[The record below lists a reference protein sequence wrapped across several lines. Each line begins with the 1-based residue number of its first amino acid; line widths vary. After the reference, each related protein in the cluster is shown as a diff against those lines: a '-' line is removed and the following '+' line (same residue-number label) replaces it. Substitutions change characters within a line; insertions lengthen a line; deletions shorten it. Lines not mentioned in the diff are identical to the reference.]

1 MSELAALLGRPDA
14 LSARLKVRS
23 IEPVSLQ
30 RTVARMPGMAG
41 SMLDSEQTGSLQR
54 RLHDAVREGRV
65 DSLKA
70 RDLREGCK
78 VFLLAPEPLIDNP
91 QTADAILKRVER
103 KGQRSAVLA
112 LVAAYIDG
120 FRLSEQFF
128 EFAQRVRQILRRWK
142 GRPVAPWPEL
152 DKAVGLFDPET
163 APTKIAAAVLG
174 SDRRPVE
181 ILSAMGLDSM
191 IRQRGGLAEAAFA
204 EATKIVSTKRGLSAI
219 PLQDRIIDWLRDA
232 EGSVLFASQLPGA
245 ASALLTPWAD
255 SDPPKDHRA
264 KLLDVLQGIAGGDPR
279 IKPGGW
285 RSVRE
290 QAPAAYA
297 VLMRWL
303 TAASVFQFF
312 DIIDRS
318 LARDPAARKMWAYRR
333 RFWTAYLNGEEG
345 APQIEEAWV
354 AFGDD
359 GAWLAERMARE
370 NRETALAF
378 GRHEEPTKDAKH
390 AALIVRIGDLVIA
403 DWSHNAKCNF
413 WRRGE
418 RGQPELYR
426 SRYPAGSLY
435 SAPTQHSHA
444 SPATYSWQ
452 KSFAQIIE
460 GRVFFSERKSW
471 RPSRV

>member
-23 IEPVSLQ
+23 LDPVSLQ
-30 RTVARMPGMAG
+30 RAVARMPGMAG
-41 SMLDSEQTGSLQR
+41 SMLDAEQTGALQR
-54 RLHDAVREGRV
+54 RLHDAVQNGRV
-65 DSLKA
+65 ESLKA

-103 KGQRSAVLA
+103 KAQRSALLA
-112 LVAAYIDG
+112 LVSAYIDG
-120 FRLSEQFF
+120 FRISDQFF
-128 EFAQRVRQILRRWK
+128 QFAQRVRQLLRRWK

-152 DKAVGLFDPET
+152 DKAIGLFDPET

-174 SDRRPVE
+174 SDRRPAEV
-181 ILSAMGLDSM
+181 LSAMGLDSM

-204 EATKIVSTKRGLSAI
+204 EATKIVAAKRGLPAL
-219 PLQDRIIDWLRDA
+219 PLQDRIIEWLKDA
-232 EGSVLFASQLPGA
+232 EGAVLFASQIPA
-245 ASALLTPWAD
+245 AANALLTPWSD

-279 IKPGGW
+279 IKPSGW
-285 RSVRE
+285 RNVRE

-333 RFWTAYLNGEEG
+333 KFWTAYLHGEEG

-354 AFGDD
+354 AFGED
-359 GAWLAERMARE
+359 GARLARQVARE
-370 NRETALAF
+370 NGEAALSF
-378 GRHEEPTKDAKH
+378 GTQEDKGAMH
-390 AALIVRIGDLVIA
+390 AALIMRIGDLLIV

-444 SPATYSWQ
+444 APAHYSWQ
-452 KSFAQIIE
+452 KAFAQIIE
-460 GRVFFSERKSW
+460 GRRFYSERKSW
-471 RPSRV
+471 RPKGV

>member
-1 MSELAALLGRPDA
+1 
-14 LSARLKVRS
+14 
-23 IEPVSLQ
+23 
-30 RTVARMPGMAG
+30 MPGMAG
-41 SMLDSEQTGSLQR
+41 SILDAEQTGALQR
-54 RLHDAVREGRV
+54 RLHDAVQNGRV
-65 DSLKA
+65 ESLKA

-91 QTADAILKRVER
+91 QTTDAILKCVER
-103 KGQRSAVLA
+103 KGQRSALLA
-112 LVAAYIDG
+112 LVSAYIDG
-120 FRLSEQFF
+120 FRISDQFF
-128 EFAQRVRQILRRWK
+128 QFAQRVRQLLRRWK

-152 DKAVGLFDPET
+152 DKAIGLFDPET
-163 APTKIAAAVLG
+163 APTKIAVAVLG
-174 SDRRPVE
+174 SDRRPAEV
-181 ILSAMGLDSM
+181 LSAMGLDSM

-204 EATKIVSTKRGLSAI
+204 EAAKIVAAKRGLSAI
-219 PLQDRIIDWLRDA
+219 PLQDRIIDWLKDA
-232 EGSVLFASQLPGA
+232 EGVVLFASQIPA
-245 ASALLTPWAD
+245 AANALLTPWAD

-285 RSVRE
+285 RNVRE

-333 RFWTAYLNGEEG
+333 KFWTAYLHGEEG

-354 AFGDD
+354 AFGED
-359 GAWLAERMARE
+359 GARLARQVARE
-370 NRETALAF
+370 NRETALSF
-378 GRHEEPTKDAKH
+378 GTQEDKGAMH
-390 AALIVRIGDLVIA
+390 AALIVRIGDLLIV

-418 RGQPELYR
+418 RGEPELYR

-444 SPATYSWQ
+444 APAHYSWQ
-452 KSFAQIIE
+452 KAFAQIIE
-460 GRVFFSERKSW
+460 GRRFYSERKSW
-471 RPSRV
+471 RPKGV